1 MATVNIT
8 ISVLE
13 TPKVSGSKWCVICQ
27 KHLSFYNLH
36 ATCGDCFRKVAA
48 TDGRASSTPSAAP
61 DAATDGRASS
71 APSAAAPVAT
81 GDASASAPKRRK
93 VAWNDAPVATGDKA
107 MNDTD

>member
-13 TPKVSGSKWCVICQ
+13 TPKVSGNKWCVICQ

-61 DAATDGRASS
+61 DAA

-81 GDASASAPKRRK
+81 GDASASAPKMRK